1 MKYICGIHHL
11 SLKTTPG
18 AYLSTVAFYRDIL
31 ELPVLRVQT
40 GATFLSCGNVVLE
53 ILNSGDG
60 EKNCGALDH
69 LAFYA
74 PDVDGAIERIRQAGC
89 EITMEPTDH
98 VFPGETPYAVHIAFF
113 RGPAGEDVEL
123 FCEL

>member
-1 MKYICGIHHL
+1 MNGICGVHHL
-11 SLKTTPG
+11 SLKTTTG

-53 ILNSGDG
+53 ILNSGEER
-60 EKNCGALDH
+60 EKGGALDH
-69 LAFYA
+69 FAFFT
-74 PDVDGAIERIRQAGC
+74 PDVDAAIERVRQAGC
-89 EITMEPTDH
+89 EITMEPKDH
-98 VFPGETPYAVHIAFF
+98 IFPGETPYAVHIAFF

>member
-1 MKYICGIHHL
+1 MNGICGVHHL
-11 SLKTTPG
+11 SLKTTAG
-18 AYLSTVAFYRDIL
+18 AYLPTVAFYRDIL

-53 ILNSGDG
+53 ILNSGEER
-60 EKNCGALDH
+60 EKGGALDH
-69 LAFYA
+69 VAFFT
-74 PDVDGAIERIRQAGC
+74 PDVDAAIERVRQAGC
-89 EITMEPTDH
+89 EITMEPKDH
-98 VFPGETPYAVHIAFF
+98 IFPGKTPYAVHIAFF